1 MAIAASVSGFTD
13 PPPALQPACR
23 AMTGSPTAP
32 ITWTL
37 PPDPSDRARLDRWCA
52 AVGPAVIAD
61 FAPPA
66 ERSAASVTV
75 VTWNTHAGA
84 GDIAAFT
91 GELRR
96 GALTGTPV
104 DEFVLLLQE
113 AVRRGPAVPV
123 PTPAGAATA
132 GRIAFDRESFDVVE
146 AARSARLN
154 VVYVP
159 SMRNGAEAEDR
170 GNAVLTTL
178 PISAVENIELPFGR
192 QRRVAIA
199 ATLTPPGGDLR
210 FRIVN
215 AHFDT
220 ALRFGVGGPAAWRRR
235 QADALL
241 NAIRGS
247 ALPTVVGGDFNTWW
261 GNDEPAVDDLL
272 HAFPAAKDRVTGETW
287 RGPLATR
294 ARLDHMFASGWDGPL
309 DVRRAARRFGSDHYP
324 LYMVITP

>member
-1 MAIAASVSGFTD
+1 M
-13 PPPALQPACR
+13 
-23 AMTGSPTAP
+23 
-32 ITWTL
+32 TWTL
-37 PPDPSDRARLDRWCA
+37 PDGSVDRAALDRWCA
-52 AVGPAVIAD
+52 AVGPAVVEP
-61 FAPPA
+61 FALPPD
-66 ERSAASVTV
+66 RFPSSVTV

-84 GDIAAFT
+84 GDIGALI

-104 DEFVLLLQE
+104 DDFVILLQE
-113 AVRRGPAVPV
+113 AVRRGADVPTPV
-123 PTPAGAATA
+123 PTGAATA
-132 GRIAFDRESFDVVE
+132 GRIAFDKESFDVVE

-154 VVYVP
+154 LVYVP
-159 SMRNGAEAEDR
+159 SMRNGTEAEDR

-178 PISAVENIELPFGR
+178 PIGAVEGIELPFGR

-199 ATLTPPGGDLR
+199 VTLAPHGGDPA
-210 FRIVN
+210 FRVVD

-241 NAIRGS
+241 DAIQES
-247 ALPTVVGGDFNTWW
+247 PMPTVVGGDFNTWW

-272 HAFPAAKDRVTGETW
+272 RAFPAAKDRVRGETW
-287 RGPLATR
+287 RGPLAAR

-324 LYMVITP
+324 LYLVVTFEL

>member
-1 MAIAASVSGFTD
+1 MIAAAVPVSTIEPTGVH
-13 PPPALQPACR
+13 AACR
-23 AMTGSPTAP
+23 ATTSSTTVQT
-32 ITWTL
+32 TWTL
-37 PPDPSDRARLDRWCA
+37 PSDPSDRGALERWCA
-52 AVGPAVIAD
+52 AVGPAVVED
-61 FAPPA
+61 FALA
-66 ERSAASVTV
+66 VDRSAVSVTV

-84 GDIAAFT
+84 GDFGALV

-104 DEFVLLLQE
+104 DDFVLLLQE
-113 AVRRGPAVPV
+113 AVRRGPEV
-123 PTPAGAATA
+123 PTPLAPGAATA

-146 AARSARLN
+146 AARTARLN

-159 SMRNGAEAEDR
+159 SMRNGGEAEDR

-178 PISAVENIELPFGR
+178 PISAVESIELPFGR

-199 ATLTPPGGDLR
+199 ATLTLSGGDSR
-210 FRIVN
+210 FRVVN

-247 ALPTVVGGDFNTWW
+247 ALPTVVGGDFNSWW
-261 GNDEPAVDDLL
+261 GNDEPAIDDLL
-272 HAFPAAKDRVTGETW
+272 RAFPSAKDRVTGETW